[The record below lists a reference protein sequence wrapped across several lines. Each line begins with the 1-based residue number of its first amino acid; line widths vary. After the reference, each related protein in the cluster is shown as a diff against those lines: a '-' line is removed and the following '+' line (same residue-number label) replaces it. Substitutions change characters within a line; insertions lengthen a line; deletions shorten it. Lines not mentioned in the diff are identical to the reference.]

1 MADPA
6 DFSLRPMVESDRVRI
21 LAWRNTE
28 RVRSKMYTDHVIE
41 QNEHD
46 RWFDSA
52 LSAGN
57 ARYLVFE
64 HSGRPIGFVAFT
76 QIDDRNGRCL
86 WGFYLGEEDVPWGS
100 AVALE
105 FCSIAHAFEDLAIR
119 KLCCEVLAS
128 NAAVIKLHQRFGFRV
143 EARYVAHVRK
153 GERFEDVVGLAL
165 FAHEWNEQRDRLHA
179 TFFRQRGAPEGRG
192 VGGSSS
198 T

>member
-1 MADPA
+1 MADPT
-6 DFSLRPMVESDRVRI
+6 DFSLRPMVESDRARI

-46 RWFDSA
+46 RWFDAA
-52 LSAGN
+52 LAAES
-57 ARYLVFE
+57 ARYLLFE
-64 HSGRPIGFVAFT
+64 YSARPIGFVAFT
-76 QIDDRNGRCL
+76 QIDYRNGRCL

-105 FCSIAHAFEDLAIR
+105 FSSVAHAFGELGIR

-165 FAHEWNEQRDRLHA
+165 FKDEWNEQRDRLHA
-179 TFFRQRGAPEGRG
+179 SFFRQRGGRAG
-192 VGGSSS
+192 RQVGGSSS